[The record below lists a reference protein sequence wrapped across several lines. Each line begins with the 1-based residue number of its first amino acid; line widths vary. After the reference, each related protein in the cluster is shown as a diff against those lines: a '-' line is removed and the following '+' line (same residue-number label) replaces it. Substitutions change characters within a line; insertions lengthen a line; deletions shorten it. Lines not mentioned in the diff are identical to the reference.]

1 MDLEQIKRR
10 IEIIDK
16 LQKQVKD
23 AKAMLADALEND
35 SEYQKVAEEAKVANS
50 KKKQLKDEVFNV
62 SGNKQIVNEIK
73 ENSEEIITLKEILS
87 EELIE
92 YREQNK
98 TETIEDIDG
107 KMRYFKLSVK
117 LVNKQGEFE
126 NGNNN

>member
-1 MDLEQIKRR
+1 MDIEQIKRR

-16 LQKQVKD
+16 LQKQIKD

-73 ENSEEIITLKEILS
+73 ENSEEIVTLKEILS

-107 KMRYFKLSVK
+107 KLRYFKLSVK
-117 LVNKQGEFE
+117 LVNKQGEFD
-126 NGNNN
+126 NQQQ

>member
-1 MDLEQIKRR
+1 MDLEQVKRR

-73 ENSEEIITLKEILS
+73 ENSEEIVTLKEILS

-117 LVNKQGEFE
+117 LVNKQGEFD
-126 NGNNN
+126 NQQQ